1 MNQIASILYA
11 VSSLGVILFQ
21 LCLIAGAPWG
31 RLTQGGKI
39 DGPLPTSGRVVA
51 AINVFLF
58 AVMTLAILSAAG
70 YWPNWPIWSGWTTL
84 AIQAVSALLNW
95 ITPSVRERKLWG
107 PITLIMLI
115 LVLMVML
122 SI

>member
-11 VSSLGVILFQ
+11 VGSLGIILFQ

-31 RLTQGGKI
+31 RLTQGGKT
-39 DGPLPTSGRVVA
+39 DGPLPTSGRIFA
-51 AINVFLF
+51 AVSVFLL
-58 AVMTLAILSAAG
+58 AAMSLAILSAAG
-70 YWPNWPIWSGWTTL
+70 YWPNWPIWVGWTTL

-95 ITPSVRERKLWG
+95 ITPSVKERKLWG
-107 PITLIMLI
+107 PVTLVMLL

-122 SI
+122 SV